1 MGHELF
7 HEIGCVA
14 GHPPRDEDGKELT
27 QAGVIS
33 LAHLPGKHQAHALAD
48 FLHDPLKVR
57 PSGRMPDMNLTEAE
71 AAALAMYLEASSPTT
86 GTPLP
91 TPEQIR
97 KGEQDFMELNCA
109 ACHSM
114 DDYDPPAI
122 ASGPAP
128 EFDLS
133 QGCLPRFTLNRHPS
147 STCPLRPPVS
157 PCSTASATSRCFPSR
172 HSNPFSISSF

>member
-1 MGHELF
+1 MGPK
-7 HEIGCVA
+7 IVSVA
-14 GHPPRDEDGKELT
+14 YKGHTHPNTSANRLLIKGL
-27 QAGVIS
+27 S
-33 LAHLPGKHQAHALAD
+33 LYSD
-48 FLHDPLKVR
+48 
-57 PSGRMPDMNLTEAE
+57 
-71 AAALAMYLEASSPTT
+71 
-86 GTPLP
+86 
-91 TPEQIR
+91 PEQIR

-133 QGCLPRFTLNRHPS
+133 QGYLPRFTLNRHPS